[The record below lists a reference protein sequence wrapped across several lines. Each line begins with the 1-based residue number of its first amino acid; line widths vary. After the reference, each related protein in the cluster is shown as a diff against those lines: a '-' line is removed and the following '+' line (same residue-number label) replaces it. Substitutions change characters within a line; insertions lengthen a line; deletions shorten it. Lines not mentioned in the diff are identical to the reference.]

1 MNPTLQSF
9 LHEQLDTLKAQHL
22 YKPLLTVTSAPGARV
37 TVDGREMINLASNN
51 YLGLAGDERLRESA
65 ANAARQFGAGAGAV
79 RPIIGNLKLHDDLE
93 DTLAKFKGVE
103 AVMVFQS
110 GFTANA
116 GTIPTITDADDAILS
131 DELNHA
137 SIIDGC
143 RLSKAKRMAYKH
155 CDMDSLE
162 DALKA
167 TQEAKKRLIIT
178 DGVFSMDGDIA
189 PLDKIC
195 ELADRYN
202 AAVMVDD
209 AHGSGVMGKNGRGT
223 AYHFGVKD
231 RVDIQLG
238 TLSKAV
244 GVVGGYIAGSAALKD
259 FLTQRARPFLFST
272 GVPPAVAA
280 ACITAIEIMER
291 DDSLTERLWDNT
303 RYWQNGLKSL
313 GFDTGVTQTPI
324 TPVIVGD
331 EAKAQEFQKELR
343 ARDILALAIVF
354 PTVAR
359 GKARIRS
366 MPNASHS
373 KADLDEALTAFAA
386 AGKQLGLI

>member
-1 MNPTLQSF
+1 
-9 LHEQLDTLKAQHL
+9 
-22 YKPLLTVTSAPGARV
+22 
-37 TVDGREMINLASNN
+37 MINLSSNN
-51 YLGLAGDERLRESA
+51 YLGLAGDARLRKA
-65 ANAARQFGAGAGAV
+65 AADAALEFGAGAGAV

-93 DTLAKFKGVE
+93 ATLAAFKGVE
-103 AVMVFQS
+103 SVMIFQS

-116 GTIPTITDADDAILS
+116 GTIPTVTDGDDAILS

-143 RLSKAKRMAYKH
+143 RLSKAKRVAYKH
-155 CDMDSLE
+155 KDMDALE
-162 DALKA
+162 DALKT
-167 TQEAKKRLIIT
+167 TQDAKKRLIIT
-178 DGVFSMDGDIA
+178 DGVFSMDGDVA

-195 ELADRYN
+195 DLAERYN

-244 GVVGGYIAGSAALKD
+244 GVVGGYITGSAALKD

-272 GVPPAVAA
+272 GAPPAVAA
-280 ACITAIEIMER
+280 ACIEAIRIMES
-291 DDSLTERLWDNT
+291 DATLTERLWENT
-303 RYWQNGLKSL
+303 RYWQKGLKSL
-313 GFDTGVTQTPI
+313 GFDLGVTETPI
-324 TPVIVGD
+324 TPIIVGD
-331 EAKAQEFQKELR
+331 EGKTQELQRELR
-343 ARDILALAIVF
+343 QRGVLALAVVF

-359 GKARIRS
+359 GKARVRS
-366 MPNASHS
+366 MPNAAHT
-373 KADLDEALTAFAA
+373 KADLDEALIAFAD
-386 AGKQLGLI
+386 AGKKLGLI